1 MQWVTHSHQEVRL
14 KDLVKS
20 SKSVEQIVLA
30 TDPDREGEAISWH
43 ILEELKDR
51 GAGDD
56 LLKRASRVTFTE
68 VTKSAVLEALK
79 FPRKINDDLV
89 EAYFARRALDR
100 LFGFGL
106 SEVLWRKL
114 TCCKSAGRVQSAALR
129 MLCEREADIDKFRPE
144 LYYTIAADVVL
155 SDGSTLSTHLHRV
168 DGKAPPK
175 PGFPD
180 KRAAQDIVERITN
193 TETFTVSMMEKKD
206 VKRSPS
212 PPFTTST
219 MTQEASRKLNMS
231 ASNTMRAAQALYEAG
246 YITYHRTDSISL
258 SSTATD
264 SMREAIHGEYGEN
277 YVPQQR
283 RSYKSKAKNAQ
294 EAHEAIR
301 PTMPHLNSFAI
312 KAKLASIPR
321 GADVYEL
328 IRNRA
333 LASQMV
339 DATVEQVRV
348 DLSDS
353 NNDKSDN
360 DSKKSG
366 IVLRATATR
375 VKFPGFMSAYTS
387 PPPSSSKIEQK
398 EGDNESEDEDG
409 LADITKRSSSKKDSN
424 KAAAMGALSRALAKL
439 HQGEEVSI
447 KSATSDEHST
457 KPPPRYTEGSLI
469 KAMEEAGIGR
479 PSTYA
484 SIMKVLQE
492 RQYASKDKQ
501 ALKAEPRGRILSVFL
516 QKYFPDAVDYQFTSK
531 LEERLDDVASGEV
544 GWKDVLS
551 HWWQPFSGLVDGVKE
566 VTVTDVIDTL
576 NELLAAEIF
585 PATEEVKVE
594 SGALGSTNAA
604 TSSTSNT
611 TSNDP
616 EEEESRQIDNHSINT
631 ACPHCQSPLS
641 LKISAKTGPFVA
653 CSNYPTCTYTRQPFL
668 QNLVQRDPSSSSS
681 LLSVLDDSYKVAKSK
696 GLKDGSRYLG
706 IDPGT
711 GQEVFALQGPYG
723 AYCQL
728 GVPVPIEV
736 VVPDIDEESDEG
748 SKRPTKKKKGTKAKK
763 SAGPK
768 MTQVKRT
775 SLKKGMSITTVT
787 LGQALKLLELPK
799 LLGAHPETGDEVM
812 IKRGRFGVY
821 VTCGGVSRSVTA
833 KMDPSDV
840 TLENALD
847 MLEEK
852 LAKAALAEE
861 GGGGDN
867 KGDNDSEG
875 DGKVQRRYGRGSG
888 SYNKKSNGP
897 TMTQAWQAY
906 LKSYQPDGDLVK
918 RGQNKVSQ
926 ASASWQALSPRERR
940 DYLDRVRVAMKDK
953 EEEKNEEKVEEEESE
968 GSSRSLVKK
977 NKIVA
982 TTTTSSSS
990 PTSTK
995 EKKQK
1000 STKKES
1006 STTSSSSFS
1015 SDEGKPKRAKSAWL
1029 IYLEENRS
1037 GMKALLEQSKN
1048 EGEKVSPTEVVSE
1061 LGEQW
1066 RNLSDGDK
1074 QVYLDKA
1081 EEEKRKWKQLKVEW
1095 EEGRREMADV

>member
-20 SKSVEQIVLA
+20 SKSVQQIVLA

-175 PGFPD
+175 PGFPN
-180 KRAAQDIVERITN
+180 KQTAQDIVDRITN
-193 TETFTVSMMEKKD
+193 TETFTVCMVEKKD
-206 VKRSPS
+206 AKRTPS

-219 MTQEASRKLNMS
+219 MSQEASRKLNMS

-258 SSTATD
+258 SSAAID
-264 SMREAIHGEYGEN
+264 LMREAIHGEYGEN
-277 YVPQQR
+277 YLPQQR
-283 RSYKSKAKNAQ
+283 RSYKSKSKNTQ

-321 GADVYEL
+321 AADVYEL

-339 DATVEQVRV
+339 DATLEQVRV

-353 NNDKSDN
+353 NNHKSDN
-360 DSKKSG
+360 DNKKCG
-366 IVLRATATR
+366 IILRATATR

-387 PPPSSSKIEQK
+387 PLPSSSKKEQK
-398 EGDNESEDEDG
+398 EGDNESENEDG
-409 LADITKRSSSKKDSN
+409 LVDIPSSSSKKDSN
-424 KAAAMGALSRALAKL
+424 KPAAMDALSRALAKV

-531 LEERLDDVASGEV
+531 LEERLDGVASGEV

-566 VTVTDVIDTL
+566 VSVTDVIDTL
-576 NELLAAEIF
+576 NEVLAAEIF
-585 PATEEVKVE
+585 PATEEVKGE
-594 SGALGSTNAA
+594 SGALGSTIAA
-604 TSSTSNT
+604 TGSTSTT

-616 EEEESRQIDNHSINT
+616 EEEEEESRQIDSHSINN

-668 QNLVQRDPSSSSS
+668 ENRVQRDPSSSSS
-681 LLSVLDDSYKVAKSK
+681 LLSVLDDSYEVAKAK

-728 GVPVPIEV
+728 GIPVPIKV
-736 VVPDIDEESDEG
+736 VVPDIDEESDGDSEM
-748 SKRPTKKKKGTKAKK
+748 PTKKKKGTKTKEKTKK

-768 MTQVKRT
+768 LTQVKRT

-833 KMDPSDV
+833 KIDPSDV
-840 TLENALD
+840 TLEDALD

-852 LAKAALAEE
+852 LAKAALAGE
-861 GGGGDN
+861 GEGGDN

-875 DGKVQRRYGRGSG
+875 DGKVQKRYGRGSG

-918 RGQNKVSQ
+918 HGQSKVSQ

-953 EEEKNEEKVEEEESE
+953 EEEKVEEEESE
-968 GSSRSLVKK
+968 GSSRSQGKK

-982 TTTTSSSS
+982 TSTTTS
-990 PTSTK
+990 PTK
-995 EKKQK
+995 ERRKQK

-1006 STTSSSSFS
+1006 SISSSSL
-1015 SDEGKPKRAKSAWL
+1015 DEGKPKRAKTAWL

-1037 GMKALLEQSKN
+1037 GIKALLEQSKN

-1066 RNLSDGDK
+1066 RRLSDGDK

-1081 EEEKRKWKQLKVEW
+1081 GEEKRKWKQLKVEW
-1095 EEGRREMADV
+1095 EEGRREMAEV

>member
-1 MQWVTHSHQEVRL
+1 M
-14 KDLVKS
+14 
-20 SKSVEQIVLA
+20 LA

-56 LLKRASRVTFTE
+56 LLNRASRVTFTE

-79 FPRKINDDLV
+79 SPRKINDDLV

-144 LYYTIAADVVL
+144 LYYTIAAEVVL

-175 PGFPD
+175 PGFPN
-180 KRAAQDIVERITN
+180 KQAAQDVVDRIAN
-193 TETFTVSMMEKKD
+193 SRIFKVSMVEKKD
-206 VKRSPS
+206 VKRTPS

-219 MTQEASRKLNMS
+219 MSQEASRKLNMS

-264 SMREAIHGEYGEN
+264 SLREAIQGEYGGN
-277 YVPQQR
+277 YLPQQPR
-283 RSYKSKAKNAQ
+283 RYKSKAKNAQ

-301 PTMPHLNSFAI
+301 PTMPHLTSFAL

-321 GADVYEL
+321 AADVYEL

-339 DATVEQVRV
+339 DAALEQVRV
-348 DLSDS
+348 DLSDG
-353 NNDKSDN
+353 
-360 DSKKSG
+360 KKSC
-366 IVLRATATR
+366 IVMRATATR
-375 VKFPGFMSAYTS
+375 VKFPGFMSAYA
-387 PPPSSSKIEQK
+387 PPPTLSSTPSSKKEQK
-398 EGDNESEDEDG
+398 EGDGESEDDDS
-409 LADITKRSSSKKDSN
+409 LVNITDATSRATSTKKNSN
-424 KAAAMGALSRALAKL
+424 KAAAMDALSRALAKL
-439 HQGEEVSI
+439 HQGEEASI

-469 KAMEEAGIGR
+469 RAMEEAGIGR

-492 RQYASKDKQ
+492 RQYASKDRQ
-501 ALKAEPRGRILSVFL
+501 ALKAEPRGRVLSAFL

-585 PATEEVKVE
+585 PATEDVKIEE
-594 SGALGSTNAA
+594 SCLLGSTEAA
-604 TSSTSNT
+604 VSPSTSNE
-611 TSNDP
+611 P
-616 EEEESRQIDNHSINT
+616 EEVEEESQYVDNHKINN

-668 QNLVQRDPSSSSS
+668 ENLLLRDLSSSSS
-681 LLSVLDDSYKVAKSK
+681 SPSSSILDDSYEVARSK

-706 IDPGT
+706 IDLGT
-711 GQEVFALQGPYG
+711 GLEVFALQGPYG

-728 GVPVPIEV
+728 GIPVPLEEEVEV
-736 VVPDIDEESDEG
+736 VVVPNIGEEMS
-748 SKRPTKKKKGTKAKK
+748 SKSSEASTKKEKKKATKTKTKKKSG
-763 SAGPK
+763 GPK

-775 SLKKGMSITTVT
+775 SLKKGMSISSVT
-787 LGQALKLLELPK
+787 LEQALQLLELPK
-799 LLGAHPETGDEVM
+799 LLGSHPETSDEVM
-812 IKRGRFGVY
+812 IKQGRFGVY
-821 VTCGGVSRSVTA
+821 VTCRGVSRSIAA
-833 KMDPSDV
+833 KVDPIDV
-840 TLENALD
+840 TLEDALD

-852 LAKAALAEE
+852 LTKAALAE
-861 GGGGDN
+861 GGGGGEGN
-867 KGDNDSEG
+867 DNDDANS
-875 DGKVQRRYGRGSG
+875 GKVQGRYGSGG
-888 SYNKKSNGP
+888 SYKKKKSNGP
-897 TMTQAWQAY
+897 TMAQAWQAY

-918 RGQNKVSQ
+918 QGQSKVSQ
-926 ASASWQALSPRERR
+926 ASASWQSLSPRERR
-940 DYLDRVRVAMKDK
+940 DYFDSVTLAMKETD
-953 EEEKNEEKVEEEESE
+953 EEKVKEEESE
-968 GSSRSLVKK
+968 VSSKNKK
-977 NKIVA
+977 KIVA
-982 TTTTSSSS
+982 TSSSTVEKKRKSSNKKNTSS
-990 PTSTK
+990 
-995 EKKQK
+995 
-1000 STKKES
+1000 S
-1006 STTSSSSFS
+1006 STTSSP
-1015 SDEGKPKRAKSAWL
+1015 DEGKPKKAKTAWL

-1037 GMKALLEQSKN
+1037 GIKTVLEQSKS
-1048 EGEKVSPTEVVSE
+1048 EGEKVSPTEVVSK
-1061 LGEQW
+1061 LGELW
-1066 RNLSDGDK
+1066 RSLSDGDK
-1074 QVYLDKA
+1074 QVYLNKA
-1081 EEEKRKWKQLKVEW
+1081 EEEKRKWRQLKVEW
-1095 EEGRREMADV
+1095 EEGRREMAGGVMDV